1 MGPTDV
7 LDSSLRDAY
16 FNADDVVLGVWFV
29 VARRDNDDTG
39 TGSVGVDADVHVG
52 GGDEWYAMPL
62 SKAEVER
69 GDTKALLKSVTF
81 TEERLS
87 SKATRSHG
95 DVLRRVEAGDDVVI
109 VIVIVIVQYF
119 LAGGAVGGNFLASM
133 MLLLLGFG
141 FGSIS
146 LWIVA
151 VNTPK

>member
-1 MGPTDV
+1 MGPPD
-7 LDSSLRDAY
+7 LFDSSLRDAY

-29 VARRDNDDTG
+29 VARRNNDDTG

-62 SKAEVER
+62 SKTEGER

-95 DVLRRVEAGDDVVI
+95 DVLRRVESGDDVVI
-109 VIVIVIVQYF
+109 VNVQ
-119 LAGGAVGGNFLASM
+119 
-133 MLLLLGFG
+133 
-141 FGSIS
+141 
-146 LWIVA
+146 IVA
-151 VNTPK
+151 CGVRCGCDGLVILARFWFWFDFNIGSGHP